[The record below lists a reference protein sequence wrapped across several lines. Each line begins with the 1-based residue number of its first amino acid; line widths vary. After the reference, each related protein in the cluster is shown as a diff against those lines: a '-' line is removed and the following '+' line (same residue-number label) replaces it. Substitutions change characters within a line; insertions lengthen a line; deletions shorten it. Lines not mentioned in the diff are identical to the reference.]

1 MAKLRRKHKQQGDEY
16 EDIETSLK
24 KEKIKNETLTV
35 EITELREYM
44 NNKERM
50 EKEMNELRAS
60 MQAQIDALQ
69 DELDN
74 SEEARQELKDDL
86 EEKNE
91 TLIQILK
98 KRGRQ

>member
-1 MAKLRRKHKQQGDEY
+1 MEEELAKLRRKHKQQGGEY
-16 EDIETSLK
+16 EDIEASLK
-24 KEKIKNETLTV
+24 KERIKNETLTV

-74 SEEARQELKDDL
+74 SEEARQELKFDL

-91 TLIQILK
+91 TLIQYE
-98 KRGRQ
+98 